1 MNFFENLKN
10 FFTGRISDEEIA
22 SAEWILCPNCQIN
35 YEKDIIIDNGGRC
48 PKCGTKFMYDWDR

>member
-48 PKCGTKFMYDWDR
+48 PKCGTKFMYD